1 MESGS
6 PNLGQ
11 VMNAPASGGPS
22 TLPLFHAA
30 WLFAVGIA
38 ATQFLWLQPG
48 MVLVALALAA
58 VLCGVAAFFVQR
70 IAWLPLAVLWLLLG
84 SWCAEM
90 EPHPAPAPAL
100 ASLSDG
106 LLRTVEGTVVNTG
119 PVRGEIEQNLT
130 DYEPRSEP
138 SEPVQQPAQQPSQ
151 RIDLRVSSLEVVN
164 DTEDVQSPVAGNV
177 RLTIRWPND
186 AASLQPFRCG
196 DHIRAV
202 ARLLPPEIYHD
213 PGVWS
218 REQYLVDQGITSSA
232 TVKIDRVERLGKA
245 NGDGFAL
252 LGWKLPDDFLACRIS
267 GLQHA
272 TSARLLALPAAMR
285 RLPAPLRLSPDDAI
299 MLAAMV
305 TGDRTYLSHSLRVG
319 FERTGSFHMLV
330 VSGFHLAIV
339 SGFLFWI
346 AHRLRIPRI
355 PATFATIL
363 GSFAYALFTGFATP
377 VQRSLW
383 MVTLY
388 MLGRL
393 LYRDRSVLNTIGFA
407 SLCLLAFSPRSL
419 LDSSFQMTLLAVVSI
434 GGVAAPLL
442 ESTTHPY
449 LTALRN
455 LRQVALDSKLPP
467 HLAQFRL
474 TLRIFATELQ
484 AAIQPWRTALRGRH
498 KTASDE
504 VPHAQLTLFHET
516 TREIVATFLATV
528 HGRLAASIA
537 WRIFPWTVRFLL
549 RCVELLV
556 VSCVVE
562 LAMTLPMALYFHRIT
577 LLALPVNIFILPL
590 LAVLMPAAL
599 VTLLALLVWP
609 HAAIF
614 PAMVVVV
621 FLHFGTGLVHLFGS
635 MAWGDFRIPA
645 PLLSHSLAFCALLAA
660 AIVLARLLV
669 RLANTDIPCPILSIF
684 FWRKG
689 GRPSNYLWAGS
700 MAVSAERRWP
710 RRIVLA
716 SIVFALLLAAAAAV
730 MPRPVDHPRNAL
742 LVEAI
747 DVGQGDSLLLITP
760 DGKTML
766 VDGGGFGGGPHQA
779 PQDYDIGEEVV
790 SQVLWSRGI
799 RRLDVVALS
808 HAHSDHMGGLPTVL
822 RNFHPTELWVG
833 NNPPS
838 DAYKALLDE
847 AEALHVRVRSLR
859 AGDALS
865 FGSAQ
870 VSVLAP
876 FRDYQPGAEPGNND
890 SLVLHVAY
898 GATSVLLEGDAEA
911 PVEDAMLAEPGLAS
925 TLLKIGHHG
934 SVTSTRPEF
943 LARVAP
949 QWAVIS
955 CGLRNRYGHPR
966 AEILKE
972 LQTARIGTFSTDID
986 GASCFR
992 LDGKTTAPD
1001 LGCGWRPL
1009 H

>member
-11 VMNAPASGGPS
+11 VISTPAFGGPS

-38 ATQFLWLQPG
+38 ATQFLWLQPSLT
-48 MVLVALALAA
+48 LVALALAA
-58 VLCGVAAFFVQR
+58 VLCGVAALFAQR
-70 IAWLPLAVLWLLLG
+70 IAWLPLAVLWMLLG
-84 SWCAEM
+84 AWCAEM
-90 EPHPAPAPAL
+90 EPHPAPAPAV

-106 LLRTVEGTVVNTG
+106 LLRTVEGTVINTG

-130 DYEPRSEP
+130 DYEPRNEP
-138 SEPVQQPAQQPSQ
+138 AEPVQQPVQQSSQ
-151 RIDLRVSSLEVVN
+151 RIDLRVSSLEVVT
-164 DTEDVQSPVAGNV
+164 DAEDIQTPEKGNV
-177 RLTIRWPND
+177 RLTVRWPDD
-186 AASLQPFRCG
+186 AASLQPFQCG
-196 DHIRAV
+196 ERIRAV
-202 ARLLPPEIYHD
+202 ARLLPPEVYHD

-218 REQYLVDQGITSSA
+218 REQYLVDQGITSST

-245 NGDGFAL
+245 NDEGLSL
-252 LGWKLPDDFLACRIS
+252 LGWTLPDDFLACRIS

-305 TGDRTYLSHSLRVG
+305 TGDRTYLTHSLRVG

-346 AHRLRIPRI
+346 ARRLRLPRV

-383 MVTLY
+383 MVMLY
-388 MLGRL
+388 LLGRL
-393 LYRDRSVLNTIGFA
+393 LYRERSVLNTIGFA

-419 LDSSFQMTLLAVVSI
+419 FDSGFQMTLLAVVSI
-434 GGVAAPLL
+434 GGVASPLL
-442 ESTTHPY
+442 ECTTHPY

-474 TLRIFATELQ
+474 TLRMFAEALQ
-484 AAIQPWRTALRGRH
+484 AAIRPWRSISSDIPT
-498 KTASDE
+498 TPDDE

-516 TREIVATFLATV
+516 TREVAATFLAAI

-549 RCVELLV
+549 RCVEMVV

-645 PLLSHSLAFCALLAA
+645 PLLSHSLAFCALLGT
-660 AIVLARLLV
+660 AIVLARLAV
-669 RLANTDIPCPILSIF
+669 HS
-684 FWRKG
+684 
-689 GRPSNYLWAGS
+689 GRH
-700 MAVSAERRWP
+700 WP
-710 RRIVLA
+710 RRVAVFA
-716 SIVFALLLAAAAAV
+716 SVFALLLAAGMAV
-730 MPRPVDHPRNAL
+730 MPRPIDHPRNAL

-766 VDGGGFGGGPHQA
+766 IDGGGFGGGPHQA

-808 HAHSDHMGGLPTVL
+808 HAHSDHMGGLPAVL
-822 RNFHPTELWVG
+822 RNFHPAELWVG
-833 NNPPS
+833 NNPPAE
-838 DAYKALLDE
+838 DYKALLDE
-847 AEALHVRVRSLR
+847 AAGLHVRVRSLR
-859 AGDALS
+859 AGDALA
-865 FGSAQ
+865 FGTAQ
-870 VSVLAP
+870 VAVMAP

-890 SLVLHVAY
+890 SMVLRVAY

-911 PVEDAMLAEPGLAS
+911 PVEDAMLAEPNLAS
-925 TLLKIGHHG
+925 TLLKVGHHG
-934 SVTSTRPEF
+934 SLTSTRPEF

-966 AEILKE
+966 AEVLEE
-972 LQTARIGTFSTDID
+972 LQAAKVGTFSTDIN
-986 GASCFR
+986 GAACFR
-992 LDGKTTAPD
+992 LDGKTAAPD
-1001 LGCGWRPL
+1001 LACGWRPL